1 MEISISGPKDFYLSI
16 YHIAQEAREKG
27 LVFTARAFGEICRR
41 RFFLCLEWSQAVF
54 VMMIRKKSV
63 VFTMTGS
70 LFCPLRSPSA
80 VTPTQFGLQ
89 RSTPIRLTRLANAL
103 TTSCGKTGYSRLPPG
118 FIPCVI
124 CIFWRSRA
132 YWRL

>member
-1 MEISISGPKDFYLSI
+1 MEIFTSGPSDFYLSI

-27 LVFTARAFGEICRR
+27 LVFYGAGFWGDLSAQIF
-41 RFFLCLEWSQAVF
+41 
-54 VMMIRKKSV
+54 
-63 VFTMTGS
+63 S
-70 LFCPLRSPSA
+70 LLGVEPSCFCDDDPEKIGCFYNNRI
-80 VTPTQFGLQ
+80 
-89 RSTPIRLTRLANAL
+89 PILSFEESKR
-103 TTSCGKTGYSRLPPG
+103 PPG